1 MSRRNYRWLQIVG
14 SVRLASVSVVDLKAE
29 TRAFGRARL
38 RELALDAAREVV
50 LERGWAAVRMGAI
63 ASAVGIS
70 RQSLHAEFGTKDE
83 LGDALVMRET
93 ATFLDGVQ
101 ARLAEHPG
109 DLAGGVA
116 DAAEFMLSATR
127 DDPLLQ
133 TILTRTANGGD
144 QSLLP
149 LLTTRGEPLIDHA
162 MQIVGNWVTE
172 QCPSVDASDLS
183 LMVESVV
190 RLAHSHLL
198 TQTRIPSEA
207 ARDLALVACRCLG
220 LPDPTC

>member
-1 MSRRNYRWLQIVG
+1 
-14 SVRLASVSVVDLKAE
+14 VSVVDLKAE

-38 RELALDAAREVV
+38 RELALDAARDVV
-50 LERGWAAVRMGAI
+50 LTRGWAAVRMGAI

-93 ATFLDGVQ
+93 TTFLDGVQ

-144 QSLLP
+144 QSLLA
-149 LLTTRGEPLIDHA
+149 LLTTRGETLIEHGV
-162 MQIVGNWVTE
+162 QILGHWVGEHW
-172 QCPSVDASDLS
+172 PSADPDDARV
-183 LMVESVV
+183 MVESVA
-190 RLAHSHLL
+190 RLAQSHIL
-198 TQTRIPSEA
+198 TPIKSPPEA

>member
-1 MSRRNYRWLQIVG
+1 MT
-14 SVRLASVSVVDLKAE
+14 VVDLKAE
-29 TRAFGRARL
+29 TRAFSRARL
-38 RELALDAAREVV
+38 RELALDAARDVV
-50 LERGWAAVRMGAI
+50 LDRGWAAVRMGAI

-70 RQSLHAEFGTKDE
+70 RQSLHGEFGTKDE

-133 TILTRTANGGD
+133 TILTRTPAIGGD

-172 QCPSVDASDLS
+172 QCPSTDASDLR

-198 TQTRIPSEA
+198 TQTRTPSDA
-207 ARDLALVACRCLG
+207 ARDLALVACRCLR
-220 LPDPTC
+220 LPDPC

>member
-1 MSRRNYRWLQIVG
+1 VI
-14 SVRLASVSVVDLKAE
+14 VVDLKAE
-29 TRAFGRARL
+29 TRAFSRARL
-38 RELALDAAREVV
+38 RELALDAARDVV
-50 LERGWAAVRMGAI
+50 LDRGWAAVRMGAI

-70 RQSLHAEFGTKDE
+70 RQSLHGEFGTKDE

-133 TILTRTANGGD
+133 TILTRTPTIGGD

-172 QCPSVDASDLS
+172 QCPSTDASDLRV
-183 LMVESVV
+183 MVESVV

-198 TQTRIPSEA
+198 TQTRTPSDA
-207 ARDLALVACRCLG
+207 ARDLALVACRCLR
-220 LPDPTC
+220 LPDPY

>member
-1 MSRRNYRWLQIVG
+1 MT
-14 SVRLASVSVVDLKAE
+14 VVDLKAE
-29 TRAFGRARL
+29 TRAFSRARL
-38 RELALDAAREVV
+38 RELALGAARDVV
-50 LERGWAAVRMGAI
+50 LDRGWAAVRMGAI

-70 RQSLHAEFGTKDE
+70 RQSLHGEFGTKDE

-133 TILTRTANGGD
+133 TILTRTPAIGGD

-172 QCPSVDASDLS
+172 QCPSTDASDLR

-198 TQTRIPSEA
+198 TQTRTPSDA
-207 ARDLALVACRCLG
+207 ARDLALVACRCLR
-220 LPDPTC
+220 LPDPY

>member
-1 MSRRNYRWLQIVG
+1 VT
-14 SVRLASVSVVDLKAE
+14 VVDLKAE
-29 TRAFGRARL
+29 TRAFSRARL
-38 RELALDAAREVV
+38 RELALDAARDVV
-50 LERGWAAVRMGAI
+50 LDRGWAAVRMGAI

-70 RQSLHAEFGTKDE
+70 RQSLHGEFGTKDE

-133 TILTRTANGGD
+133 TILTRTPTIGGD

-172 QCPSVDASDLS
+172 QCPSTDASDLRV
-183 LMVESVV
+183 MVESVV

-198 TQTRIPSEA
+198 TQTRTPSDA
-207 ARDLALVACRCLG
+207 ARDLALVACRCLR
-220 LPDPTC
+220 LPDPY

>member
-1 MSRRNYRWLQIVG
+1 MT
-14 SVRLASVSVVDLKAE
+14 VVDLKAE
-29 TRAFGRARL
+29 TRAFSRARL
-38 RELALDAAREVV
+38 RELALDAARDVV
-50 LERGWAAVRMGAI
+50 LDRGWAAVRMGAI

-70 RQSLHAEFGTKDE
+70 RQSLHGEFGTKDE

-133 TILTRTANGGD
+133 TILTRTPAIGGD

-149 LLTTRGEPLIDHA
+149 LLTTRSRAL
-162 MQIVGNWVTE
+162 
-172 QCPSVDASDLS
+172 
-183 LMVESVV
+183 VESVAATITSHIDEHDVPITRDRLDAAIDGIV
-190 RLAHSHLL
+190 RVVLSHVIESGTDPRVVADDVAWIASRML
-198 TQTRIPSEA
+198 SDA
-207 ARDLALVACRCLG
+207 ASVTT
-220 LPDPTC
+220 PTVVD

>member
-1 MSRRNYRWLQIVG
+1 MT
-14 SVRLASVSVVDLKAE
+14 VVDLKAE
-29 TRAFGRARL
+29 TRAFSRARL
-38 RELALDAAREVV
+38 RELALDAARDVV
-50 LERGWAAVRMGAI
+50 LDRGWAAVRMGAI

-70 RQSLHAEFGTKDE
+70 RQSLHGEFGTKDE

-133 TILTRTANGGD
+133 TILTRTPTIGGD

-172 QCPSVDASDLS
+172 QCPSTDASDLRV
-183 LMVESVV
+183 MVESVV

-198 TQTRIPSEA
+198 TQTRTPSDA
-207 ARDLALVACRCLG
+207 ARDLALVACRCLR
-220 LPDPTC
+220 LPDPY

>member
-1 MSRRNYRWLQIVG
+1 MT
-14 SVRLASVSVVDLKAE
+14 VVDLKAE
-29 TRAFGRARL
+29 TRAFSRARL
-38 RELALDAAREVV
+38 RELALDAARDVV
-50 LERGWAAVRMGAI
+50 LDRGWAAVRMGAI

-70 RQSLHAEFGTKDE
+70 RQSLHGEFGTKDE

-93 ATFLDGVQ
+93 TTFLDGVQ
-101 ARLAEHPG
+101 ARLAMHPG

-133 TILTRTANGGD
+133 TILTRTPTIGGD

-172 QCPSVDASDLS
+172 QCPSTDASDLR

-198 TQTRIPSEA
+198 TQTRTPSDA
-207 ARDLALVACRCLG
+207 ARDLALVACRCLR
-220 LPDPTC
+220 LPDPH

>member
-1 MSRRNYRWLQIVG
+1 MT
-14 SVRLASVSVVDLKAE
+14 VVDLKAE

-38 RELALDAAREVV
+38 RELALDAARDVV
-50 LERGWAAVRMGAI
+50 LDRGWGAVRMGAI
-63 ASAVGIS
+63 ATAVGIS
-70 RQSLHAEFGTKDE
+70 RQSLHGEFGTKDE

-133 TILTRTANGGD
+133 TILTRTPAIGGD

-172 QCPSVDASDLS
+172 QCPSTDASDLR

-198 TQTRIPSEA
+198 TQTRTPSDA
-207 ARDLALVACRCLG
+207 ARDLALVACRCLR
-220 LPDPTC
+220 LPDPD

>member
-1 MSRRNYRWLQIVG
+1 
-14 SVRLASVSVVDLKAE
+14 
-29 TRAFGRARL
+29 
-38 RELALDAAREVV
+38 
-50 LERGWAAVRMGAI
+50 MGAI
-63 ASAVGIS
+63 ATAVGIS
-70 RQSLHAEFGTKDE
+70 RQSLHGEFGTKDE

-133 TILTRTANGGD
+133 TILTRTPAIGGD

-172 QCPSVDASDLS
+172 QCPSTDASDLR

-198 TQTRIPSEA
+198 TQTRTPSDA
-207 ARDLALVACRCLG
+207 ARDLALVACRCLR
-220 LPDPTC
+220 LPDPD

>member
-1 MSRRNYRWLQIVG
+1 MT
-14 SVRLASVSVVDLKAE
+14 VVDLKAE
-29 TRAFGRARL
+29 TRAFSRARL
-38 RELALDAAREVV
+38 RELALDAARDVV
-50 LERGWAAVRMGAI
+50 LDRGWAAVRMGAI

-70 RQSLHAEFGTKDE
+70 RQSLHGEFGTKDE

-133 TILTRTANGGD
+133 TILTRTPAIGGD

-172 QCPSVDASDLS
+172 QCPSTDASDLR

-198 TQTRIPSEA
+198 TQTRTPSDA
-207 ARDLALVACRCLG
+207 ARDLALVACRCLR
-220 LPDPTC
+220 LPDPH

>member
-1 MSRRNYRWLQIVG
+1 VT
-14 SVRLASVSVVDLKAE
+14 VVDLKAE
-29 TRAFGRARL
+29 TRAFSRARL
-38 RELALDAAREVV
+38 RELALDAARDVV
-50 LERGWAAVRMGAI
+50 LDRGWAAVRMGAI

-70 RQSLHAEFGTKDE
+70 RQSLHGEFGTKDE

-133 TILTRTANGGD
+133 TILTRTPAIGGD

-172 QCPSVDASDLS
+172 QCPSTDASDLR

-198 TQTRIPSEA
+198 TQTRTPSDA
-207 ARDLALVACRCLG
+207 ARDLALVACRCLR
-220 LPDPTC
+220 LPDPC

>member
-1 MSRRNYRWLQIVG
+1 MT
-14 SVRLASVSVVDLKAE
+14 VVDLKAE
-29 TRAFGRARL
+29 TRAFSRARL
-38 RELALDAAREVV
+38 RELALDAARDVV
-50 LERGWAAVRMGAI
+50 LDRGWASVRMGAI

-70 RQSLHAEFGTKDE
+70 RQSLHGEFGTKDE

-93 ATFLDGVQ
+93 TTFLDGVQ
-101 ARLAEHPG
+101 ARLTKHPG

-133 TILTRTANGGD
+133 TILTRTPAIGGD

-162 MQIVGNWVTE
+162 MQIVGSWVTE
-172 QCPSVDASDLS
+172 QCPPANLADVR

-198 TQTRIPSEA
+198 TQTRTPSDA
-207 ARDLALVACRCLG
+207 ARDLALVACRCLR
-220 LPDPTC
+220 LPDPY

>member
-1 MSRRNYRWLQIVG
+1 VT
-14 SVRLASVSVVDLKAE
+14 VVDLKAE
-29 TRAFGRARL
+29 TRAFSRARL
-38 RELALDAAREVV
+38 RELALDAARDVV
-50 LERGWAAVRMGAI
+50 LDRGWAAVRMGAI

-70 RQSLHAEFGTKDE
+70 RQSLHGEFGTKDE

-133 TILTRTANGGD
+133 TILTRTPAIGGD

-172 QCPSVDASDLS
+172 QCPSTDASDLR

-198 TQTRIPSEA
+198 TQTRTPSDA
-207 ARDLALVACRCLG
+207 ARDLALVACRCLR
-220 LPDPTC
+220 LPDPD